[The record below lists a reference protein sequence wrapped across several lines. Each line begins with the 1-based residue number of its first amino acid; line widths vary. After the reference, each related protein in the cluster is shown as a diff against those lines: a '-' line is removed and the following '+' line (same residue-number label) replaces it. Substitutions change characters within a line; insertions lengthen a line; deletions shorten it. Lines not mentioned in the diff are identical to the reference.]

1 MHMKRLA
8 LISAAAISL
17 AVAHT
22 ALAADLGAA
31 PIETAPAAVAPT
43 WSGFYLGVNGGGG
56 WSHLGVS
63 TTAAGPLVGVFGN
76 PGSLGTTLSGTVFGG
91 QLGYNWQAGN
101 WVLGFEGDFDTA
113 GMSGAQQSVFPG
125 LAGGQD
131 SIQVHEKINWLATV
145 RGRLGYVWG
154 PMLLY
159 VTGGGAWSS
168 FGSTVL
174 LNEGFNGVSTGGSFN
189 DQRTGWTAGA
199 GYEWMLAP
207 NWVGR
212 AEYLYYRLSDNNHS
226 YIVPSG
232 LGAVTL
238 NTNSLNVN
246 VIRLGLSYKFNWP
259 Q

>member
-1 MHMKRLA
+1 MKRFG
-8 LISAAAISL
+8 LISAAIMSL
-17 AVAHT
+17 GLAHN
-22 ALAADLGAA
+22 ALAADLGGA

-63 TTAAGPLVGVFGN
+63 TTSVGPIVGVLGN

-91 QLGYNWQAGN
+91 QLGYNWQFAN
-101 WVLGFEGDFDTA
+101 WVVGFEGDFDTA
-113 GMSGAQQSVFPG
+113 GINDAQQSVFPG
-125 LAGGQD
+125 LAGAQD
-131 SIQVHEKINWLATV
+131 SIQVHENINWLATV

-154 PMLLY
+154 PMLIY
-159 VTGGGAWSS
+159 VTGGGAWASIE
-168 FGSTVL
+168 STVL
-174 LNEGFNGVSTGGSFN
+174 LSEGFTGASTGGSFN
-189 DQRTGWTAGA
+189 NQRTGWTAGV

-212 AEYLYYRLSDNNHS
+212 AEYLYYRLSDNTHS
-226 YIVPSG
+226 FIFPSG
-232 LGAVTL
+232 LGAANLT
-238 NTNSLNVN
+238 TNSLNAN